1 MRSLHTRSVA
11 ARDGFA
17 RAVVQSMP
25 NKDCDIHRHHA
36 VDRSAGMGEAAAV
49 MQRAQVPVHC
59 EGIPWWLA
67 ILPLAAEGCVIAY
80 TSKQYR
86 RCGAR

>member
-1 MRSLHTRSVA
+1 
-11 ARDGFA
+11 
-17 RAVVQSMP
+17 
-25 NKDCDIHRHHA
+25 
-36 VDRSAGMGEAAAV
+36 MGEAAAV